1 MNWTKFNTYGDSA
14 QNAFETLCNQ
24 LFERYLKLT
33 YKTDLI
39 KFRVINGAGGDG
51 GIEAYG
57 QLSVGDIVAVQ
68 AKWFQQSLDNSE
80 IKQIKNSI
88 QTAKKLRAEIKEYII
103 CIPHNVNSLKIGRGN
118 KTTTNHEENK
128 INALIDEIYSDYP
141 DLKLTW
147 WFDNEILTELQQ
159 ANNEGVH
166 KFWFD
171 KDVISLDYLSKHF
184 ALQKKG
190 WLHERYIPELHGQG
204 MIHEE
209 YQKLCFS
216 IQYRNELFS
225 QTTQAISDL
234 KFCITQIEHFI
245 PTNTA
250 SDINEELILI
260 KENLL
265 KFLDELKSIAD
276 AVKTGNDNYKPNF
289 LAEVDIWK
297 TILKLEKLNA
307 NNIQKNILPKL
318 ISGLDKIHKYDL
330 PKYIQ
335 HFIFSFN
342 QKIRLVIGEPGTGK
356 THGLTNCVEIHL
368 AANAPAIIIQ
378 AKGTPFN
385 DWTEILS
392 NSLGITNWRKDE
404 ILSALE
410 TLATKNDVQKAT
422 TLKAGE
428 EHYNEITKAIICVD
442 GLEEEIEHEK
452 EWYERI
458 RECEQL
464 TTEYPRVRFIFSA
477 RRYFYKPNEVPR
489 TGIFEDI
496 FLPREG
502 DIAIEEV
509 APHYFS
515 KDHYDIQLSS
525 PTLIRG
531 LDSLLAL
538 RLFCQE
544 YQNRSI
550 SETDKIVTATRDLI
564 NIKIDRL
571 NGEFISKLQG
581 KKGATRNPVM
591 DSLEIIA
598 KFFYK
603 DSEVEHDELVDLISP
618 AINSYLDGSEIDSLI
633 DYLADNAFIIRFERV
648 EEDGVLKKRKHYY
661 SITYQ
666 SLIEHIISERIYHD
680 IKSGSLN
687 KIPQFLHEV
696 LMQPLD
702 YNLMDSF
709 SLSEI
714 SPNQRIVENIVSN
727 IFNETGKLI
736 GVNEFLKEGFSDEEI
751 RILQL
756 KAIKSA
762 PPDLAMS
769 YRQEINSLFFFGHKN
784 RSLILEYLISPS
796 SNNYN
801 STFGSEYLHE
811 MLFTINSVFERDL
824 IWSGL
829 DPHELHQL
837 MRSIE
842 PIQEKVNA
850 FKRLTLLFNSI
861 SLKFKRFFKN
871 SGSVAFR
878 LKPLNESPY
887 ESDAYSRHEFTYIHK
902 SSLHNE
908 EPLFCAWNLS
918 TIDQKLRNDI
928 RVSLAGWAIKN
939 PSEFLLLLK
948 KVFNCNDPQIQEDLA
963 SIMLGVASRLKD
975 KEAIKELALW
985 SVENIFNH
993 LDIHRNIIVR
1003 QGFRAIVERAFQ
1015 YDEISIDEVEKC
1027 RPKPMQTI
1035 VLLPLEI
1042 NLTFTGQ
1049 GECYPIVHDLA
1060 WYVIKK
1066 AYDNFLEYPSA
1077 FGDGRQDNDCP
1088 EAKILLN
1095 LYRTAYSDSE
1105 LFASNWGMAAGI
1117 AYIRNLGLTRT
1128 EGNWLTQASHG
1139 SKSKVFTYEEKYTWL
1154 AVHYIQGYLSDY
1166 IPAKR
1171 WSGNRE
1177 FVSDYSQITD
1187 IPNPAESVYDI
1198 DKEIEKLKIKKEWI
1212 VKEVL
1217 SKELEIGT
1225 EINQSII
1232 NWVNEEPV
1240 FDLEKW
1246 LSFDSTDFQIEEP
1259 NRKWLA
1265 LYNDTNLHDSK
1276 QFCYSYFYSVACLI
1290 KKEDLSSLVKII
1302 QSNPDSLHFISH
1314 MDGLHS
1320 LPRTDTYCNPT
1331 DIVWMTWIEE
1341 DEPVEIFYDGI
1352 SDDEKYLHHTITKIT
1367 QNDINGESYIRLP
1380 SKKVRKLID
1389 CYELLGSE
1397 LKDANG
1403 KTLAFNHKK
1412 SDGAYRDSQELV
1424 LVDKDVL
1431 EKLVDKEGYKIVWF
1445 VELFKKKNPLNESL
1459 DKNFHVQRT
1468 RKYFVW
1474 TEKNEK
1480 KSLKFWD
1487 ECFSN
1492 QRDNN
1497 KR

>member
-1 MNWTKFNTYGDSA
+1 MNWTKFITYGDSP

-24 LFERYLKLT
+24 LFERYLKRT

-57 QLSVGDIVAVQ
+57 QLSSGDIVAVQ
-68 AKWFQQSLDNSE
+68 AKWFQQSLDDSE
-80 IKQIKNSI
+80 IKQIRNSI
-88 QTAKKLRAEIKEYII
+88 LTAKKLRAQIKEYII
-103 CIPHNVNSLKIGRGN
+103 CIPHDVNSLKIGRGN
-118 KTTTNHEENK
+118 KPTTNHEENK
-128 INALIDEIYSDYP
+128 INALIDEIYSAYP

-171 KDVISLDYLSKHF
+171 KEVISLDYLSKHF
-184 ALQKKG
+184 TLQKKG

-216 IQYRNELFS
+216 IQYRKKLFS
-225 QTTQAISDL
+225 QVTQAISDL
-234 KFCITQIEHFI
+234 KFCITQIDHFI
-245 PTNTA
+245 PTNTTVEIT
-250 SDINEELILI
+250 DELTII
-260 KENLL
+260 KENLI
-265 KFLDELKSIAD
+265 KFLEELQKIAT
-276 AVKTGNDNYKPNF
+276 AVKTGNDFYTPVIF
-289 LAEVDIWK
+289 SEVELWK
-297 TILKLEKLNA
+297 TKLKLEKLDA

-318 ISGLDKIHKYDL
+318 ISSLDNIHKYDL
-330 PKYIQ
+330 PQYIQ
-335 HFIFSFN
+335 HFAFSFN

-368 AANAPAIIIQ
+368 ATNSPAIIIQ

-392 NSLGITNWRKDE
+392 KSLGINNWRKDE

-422 TLKAGE
+422 ALKAGE
-428 EHYNEITKAIICVD
+428 EHHNEITKAIICID
-442 GLEEEIEHEK
+442 GLEEEIENEK
-452 EWYERI
+452 EWYARI

-464 TTEYPRVRFIFSA
+464 TVEYPRVRFIFSA
-477 RRYFYKPNEVPR
+477 RRYFYNNEEVPQS
-489 TGIFEDI
+489 GIFEDV
-496 FLPREG
+496 FLSREG
-502 DIAIEEV
+502 DVAIEEV

-515 KDHYDIQLSS
+515 KDHYNIQLSS
-525 PTLIRG
+525 PSLIRG

-538 RLFCQE
+538 RLFCEE
-544 YQNRSI
+544 YKNRSI
-550 SETDKIVTATRDLI
+550 NATDKIVTATRGLI
-564 NIKIDRL
+564 NLKIDRL
-571 NGEFISKLQG
+571 NEEFISKLQG
-581 KKGATRNPVM
+581 KKGATRNPIM

-603 DSEVEHDELVDLISP
+603 NHEVEHNQLVDLISP
-618 AINSYLDGSEIDSLI
+618 VLKNYLDGSEIDSLI
-633 DYLADNAFIIRFERV
+633 DYLADNAFLIRFERTDD
-648 EEDGVLKKRKHYY
+648 DGVLTKRKHYY

-687 KIPQFLHEV
+687 RIPQFLHEV
-696 LMQPLD
+696 MMRPLD
-702 YNLMDSF
+702 YNPKDSF
-709 SLSEI
+709 NSFEI
-714 SPNQRIVENIVSN
+714 SPNQRIIENIVSN

-736 GVNEFLKEGFSDEEI
+736 GVNEFLIEGFNDEEI

-756 KAIKSA
+756 KAIRNA
-762 PPDLAMS
+762 PEDLAKS
-769 YRQEINSLFFFGHKN
+769 YRPEINSLFFFGHKN
-784 RSLILEYLISPS
+784 RNFILEYLIIPS
-796 SNNYN
+796 SNNCN
-801 STFGSEYLHE
+801 SPFGSEYLHE
-811 MLFTINSVFERDL
+811 ILFTINSAFERDL

-829 DPHELHQL
+829 DTHELHL
-837 MRSIE
+837 LKRSLE
-842 PIQEKVNA
+842 PIQEKVNH

-861 SLKFKRFFKN
+861 SLKFKGFFKN
-871 SGSVAFR
+871 SESITYR
-878 LKPLNESPY
+878 LKPLSESPF
-887 ESDAYSRHEFTYIHK
+887 ENAAFGRNEFTYIHK
-902 SSLHNE
+902 SSLYNE
-908 EPLFCAWNLS
+908 EPLFYAWNLS
-918 TIDQKLRNDI
+918 TINQKLRNDL
-928 RVSLAGWAIKN
+928 RVSLTGWAIKS

-948 KVFNCNDPQIQEDLA
+948 KIFNCNDPQIQEDLA

-975 KEAIKELALW
+975 KEKIKELALW

-993 LDIHRNIIVR
+993 LNFHRNIIVR

-1015 YDEISIDEVEKC
+1015 YGVISNDEVGKC
-1027 RPKPMQTI
+1027 RPRPMQAI
-1035 VLLPLEI
+1035 ALIPLERS
-1042 NLTFTGQ
+1042 LTTTGQ

-1060 WYVIKK
+1060 WYVIGK
-1066 AYDNFLEYPSA
+1066 AYSDFLEYPSA
-1077 FGDGRQDNDCP
+1077 LGDGLKDNDCT

-1095 LYRTAYSDSE
+1095 EYRAAYNNND

-1117 AYIRNLGLTRT
+1117 AYMRSLGLTRT
-1128 EGNWLTQASHG
+1128 EGNWHTQASHG
-1139 SKSKVFTYEEKYTWL
+1139 SKSQVFTYEEKYTWL

-1166 IPAKR
+1166 VPVKR

-1177 FVSDYSQITD
+1177 FITDYSQITD
-1187 IPNPAESVYDI
+1187 VPNPAESVLDT
-1198 DKEIEKLKIKKEWI
+1198 DTAIEKLKIKKEWI

-1217 SKELEIGT
+1217 SKELETGI
-1225 EINQSII
+1225 EVNQSIA

-1246 LSFDSTDFQIEEP
+1246 LSFDSTDFQIDEP

-1265 LYNDTNLHDSK
+1265 LCNDTSLHDSK
-1276 QFCYSYFYSVACLI
+1276 QFCYSYFNSVACLI
-1290 KKEDLSSLVKII
+1290 KKEDLSSLIKII

-1320 LPRTDTYCNPT
+1320 SPRTDTYCNPT

-1341 DEPVEIFYDGI
+1341 DGTVETFYDEI
-1352 SDDEKYLHHTITKIT
+1352 SDDEKYLHHTITEIT
-1367 QNDINGESYIRLP
+1367 KNDINGESHIRLP
-1380 SKKVRKLID
+1380 SKKIRKLID

-1403 KTLAFNHKK
+1403 RTLAFNHKI

-1424 LVDKDVL
+1424 LVEKDTL
-1431 EKLVDKEGYKIVWF
+1431 EDIVDKEGYEIVWF

-1474 TEKNEK
+1474 TEMNEK

-1487 ECFSN
+1487 EWFSN
-1492 QRDNN
+1492 QRDKNES
-1497 KR
+1497 

>member
-1 MNWTKFNTYGDSA
+1 MNWTKFNTYGDSP

-24 LFERYLKLT
+24 LFERYLKRT

-57 QLSVGDIVAVQ
+57 QLSIGDIIAVQ
-68 AKWFQQSLDNSE
+68 AKWFQQSLGDSE
-80 IKQIKNSI
+80 IRQIKNSI
-88 QTAKKLRAEIKEYII
+88 LTAKKLRTEIKEYII
-103 CIPHNVNSLKIGRGN
+103 CIPHNVNSLRIGRGN
-118 KTTTNHEENK
+118 KPTINHEENR
-128 INALIDEIYSDYP
+128 INTLINEINSSFS

-171 KDVISLDYLSKHF
+171 KEVISLDYLSKHF

-204 MIHEE
+204 MIHSE
-209 YQKLCFS
+209 YQNLCFS
-216 IQYRNELFS
+216 FHFRNQLLT
-225 QTTQAISDL
+225 QATQAITDL
-234 KFCITQIEHFI
+234 KFCIIQIEHFI
-245 PTNTA
+245 PTNTT
-250 SDINEELILI
+250 SEINDELLLI

-265 KFLDELKSIAD
+265 NFSDELKNITD
-276 AVKTGNDNYKPNF
+276 AVKTGNDYYKPNL
-289 LAEVDIWK
+289 LAEVDIWEAK
-297 TILKLEKLNA
+297 LKLEKLNP
-307 NNIQKNILPKL
+307 NNIQKNVLPKL
-318 ISGLDKIHKYDL
+318 ISSLDKIHGYDL
-330 PKYIQ
+330 SQYIKD
-335 HFIFSFN
+335 FAFNFN
-342 QKIRLVIGEPGTGK
+342 QKIRLVLGESGTGK
-356 THGLTNCVEIHL
+356 THGLTNCVESHL
-368 AANAPAIIIQ
+368 AANSPSIIIQ
-378 AKGTPFN
+378 AKGTPYS
-385 DWTEILS
+385 DWTQILS
-392 NSLGITNWRKDE
+392 KSLEINWSKDE

-410 TLATKNDVQKAT
+410 TLAIKNDVQKAT
-422 TLKAGE
+422 ALNAGE
-428 EHYNEITKAIICVD
+428 EHNCEITKAIICVD

-452 EWYERI
+452 EWYARI

-477 RRYFYKPNEVPR
+477 RRYFYNNKEVPQR
-489 TGIFEDI
+489 GVFEGV

-502 DIAIEEV
+502 DVVIEEV

-515 KDHYDIQLSS
+515 KDHYNIQLSS
-525 PTLIRG
+525 PSLIRG

-538 RLFCQE
+538 RLFCEE

-550 SETDKIVTATRDLI
+550 NETDKIVTATRGLI
-564 NIKIDRL
+564 NLKIDRL
-571 NGEFISKLQG
+571 NREFVSKLQE
-581 KKGATRNPVM
+581 KKGATRNPII

-598 KFFYK
+598 KFFYENH
-603 DSEVEHDELVDLISP
+603 EVEHNVLVDLISP
-618 AINSYLDGSEIDSLI
+618 ALKNYLNGSEIDSLI
-633 DYLADNAFIIRFERV
+633 DYLADNAFLIRFERV
-648 EEDGVLKKRKHYY
+648 DKDGGLKKRKYYY

-666 SLIEHIISERIYHD
+666 SLIEHIISERIYFD
-680 IKSGSLN
+680 IKGGSL
-687 KIPQFLHEV
+687 KRIPQFLHEV
-696 LMQPLD
+696 MVRPLD
-702 YNLMDSF
+702 HNPKDLF
-709 SLSEI
+709 NTFNI
-714 SPNQRIVENIVSN
+714 SPNKRIIENIVSN

-736 GVNEFLKEGFSDEEI
+736 GVNDFLKEGFSDEEI

-756 KAIKSA
+756 KAIRNAPKELAISFKS
-762 PPDLAMS
+762 
-769 YRQEINSLFFFGHKN
+769 EINKLFFYGHKN
-784 RSLILEYLISPS
+784 RNLLIEYLIYPS
-796 SNNYN
+796 TDKCDSV
-801 STFGSEYLHE
+801 FGSEYLHKI
-811 MLFTINSVFERDL
+811 LSSFNSAFERDK

-829 DPHELHQL
+829 DHHELYLLKQSL
-837 MRSIE
+837 E
-842 PIQEKVNA
+842 LNQEKDVS
-850 FKRLTLLFNSI
+850 FKTLKILLHSI
-861 SLKFKRFFKN
+861 SKILKGLFQKAN
-871 SGSVAFR
+871 SANYR
-878 LKPLNESPY
+878 LKPLEESSY
-887 ESDAYSRHEFTYIHK
+887 INAAIVENKYIHIYE

-908 EPLFCAWNLS
+908 APLYYAWNLS
-918 TIDQKLRNDI
+918 TIDQKFRNNL
-928 RVSLAGWAIKN
+928 RVSLTGWAIKN
-939 PSEFLLLLK
+939 SSEFLLLLK
-948 KVFNCNDPQIQEDLA
+948 KIFNCNDPQIQEDLA

-975 KEAIKELALW
+975 KEKVKELALW
-985 SVENIFNH
+985 SIENIFNH
-993 LDIHRNIIVR
+993 LNVHRNIIVR
-1003 QGFRAIVERAFQ
+1003 QGFRAITERAFQ
-1015 YDEISIDEVEKC
+1015 YGVISFDEVEKS
-1027 RPKPMQTI
+1027 RPKPMQEI
-1035 VLLPLEI
+1035 VLLPFEG
-1042 NLTFTGQ
+1042 NLTSTGQ
-1049 GECYPIVHDLA
+1049 GECYPIVNDLA

-1077 FGDGRQDNDCP
+1077 FGDGIKDNDCP
-1088 EAKILLN
+1088 EAKALLN
-1095 LYRTAYSDSE
+1095 EYRVAYSDSE

-1128 EGNWLTQASHG
+1128 EGNWHTQASHG
-1139 SKSKVFTYEEKYTWL
+1139 SKSKIFTYEEKYTWL

-1187 IPNPAESVYDI
+1187 IPNPAESVHGI

-1217 SKELEIGT
+1217 SKELETGI
-1225 EINQSII
+1225 EINFSIT

-1246 LSFDSTDFQIEEP
+1246 LSYDSTDFQIDEP

-1265 LYNDTNLHDSK
+1265 LYNDTGLYDSK
-1276 QFCYSYFYSVACLI
+1276 QLCYSYFYSVACLI
-1290 KKEDLSSLVKII
+1290 KKEDLPSLMKII
-1302 QSNPDSLHFISH
+1302 QSNPDSLHFISSI
-1314 MDGLHS
+1314 DSLHS
-1320 LPRTDTYCNPT
+1320 SPRTDTYCNPT

-1341 DEPVEIFYDGI
+1341 DETEETFYDGI
-1352 SDDEKYLHHTITKIT
+1352 SDDEKYLHHTITEIT
-1367 QNDINGESYIRLP
+1367 QNDVNGESYIRLP

-1389 CYELLGSE
+1389 CYEFLGSE
-1397 LKDANG
+1397 LKDA
-1403 KTLAFNHKK
+1403 KDETLAFNHKK

-1431 EKLVDKEGYKIVWF
+1431 EKLVDKEGYEIVWF

-1459 DKNFHVQRT
+1459 DKDFHVQRT

-1487 ECFSN
+1487 EWFSN

-1497 KR
+1497 ES

>member
-1 MNWTKFNTYGDSA
+1 MNWTKFNTYGDSP

-24 LFERYLKLT
+24 LFERYLKRT

-39 KFRVINGAGGDG
+39 NFRVINGAGGDG

-57 QLSVGDIVAVQ
+57 QLSIGDIVAVQ
-68 AKWFQQSLDNSE
+68 AKWFQQSLDDSE
-80 IKQIKNSI
+80 IKQIRNSI
-88 QTAKKLRAEIKEYII
+88 LTAKKLRAEIKEYII

-118 KTTTNHEENK
+118 KRTINHEENK
-128 INALIDEIYSDYP
+128 INTLIDEIYSAYP

-171 KDVISLDYLSKHF
+171 KEVISLDYLSKHF

-204 MIHEE
+204 MIHRE

-216 IQYRNELFS
+216 VHFRNELLS
-225 QTTQAISDL
+225 QATQAIADL
-234 KFCITQIEHFI
+234 KFCIFHIEHFI

-250 SDINEELILI
+250 SEINEELILI

-265 KFLDELKSIAD
+265 KFSDELKSIAD
-276 AVKTGNDNYKPNF
+276 ALKTGNDYYKPNF

-330 PKYIQ
+330 PQYIQ
-335 HFIFSFN
+335 HFAFDFN
-342 QKIRLVIGEPGTGK
+342 QKIRLIIGEPGTGK
-356 THGLTNCVEIHL
+356 THGLTNCVEFHL
-368 AANAPAIIIQ
+368 AANSPSIIIQ
-378 AKGTPFN
+378 AKGAPCN
-385 DWTEILS
+385 DWTQILS
-392 NSLGITNWRKDE
+392 KSLEINWSKDE
-404 ILSALE
+404 IISALE

-422 TLKAGE
+422 ALKAGE
-428 EHYNEITKAIICVD
+428 EHNYEITKAIICVD

-452 EWYERI
+452 EWYARI

-464 TTEYPRVRFIFSA
+464 TAEYPRVRFIFSA
-477 RRYFYKPNEVPR
+477 RRYFYNNQEVPQR
-489 TGIFEDI
+489 GIFEDV

-502 DIAIEEV
+502 DVAIEEV
-509 APHYFS
+509 APRYFS
-515 KDHYDIQLSS
+515 KDHYNIQLSS
-525 PTLIRG
+525 PSLIRG

-538 RLFCQE
+538 RLFCEE

-550 SETDKIVTATRDLI
+550 NETDKIVTATRDLI
-564 NIKIDRL
+564 NLKIDRL
-571 NGEFISKLQG
+571 NKEFVSKLQE
-581 KKGATRNPVM
+581 KKGATRNPIM

-598 KFFYK
+598 KFFYENH
-603 DSEVEHDELVDLISP
+603 EVEHNELVDLISP
-618 AINSYLDGSEIDSLI
+618 AIKNYLDGSEIDSLI
-633 DYLADNAFIIRFERV
+633 DYLADNAFLIRFERV
-648 EEDGVLKKRKHYY
+648 DEDGVLKKRKHYY

-666 SLIEHIISERIYHD
+666 SLIEHIISERIYYD

-687 KIPQFLHEV
+687 RIPQFLHKPI
-696 LMQPLD
+696 MRPLD
-702 YNLMDSF
+702 FNPKDSF
-709 SLSEI
+709 SPFEI
-714 SPNQRIVENIVSN
+714 SPNQKIIQNIINNLLIES
-727 IFNETGKLI
+727 GKLI
-736 GVNEFLKEGFSDEEI
+736 GENDFLTEGFDELEI
-751 RILQL
+751 KQYQL
-756 KAIKSA
+756 TAISKA
-762 PPDLAMS
+762 PDSTAKTFKTKID
-769 YRQEINSLFFFGHKN
+769 ELFFGGYTN
-784 RSLILEYLISPS
+784 LSYVLEYLILPS
-796 SNNYN
+796 SY
-801 STFGSEYLHE
+801 SAESPFGAEYLHQTL
-811 MLFTINSVFERDL
+811 MNHSVFERDK

-829 DPHELHQL
+829 DMYETGKLSETERYRYQYETSKVVFRELGVGK
-837 MRSIE
+837 
-842 PIQEKVNA
+842 PI
-850 FKRLTLLFNSI
+850 LF
-861 SLKFKRFFKN
+861 
-871 SGSVAFR
+871 
-878 LKPLNESPY
+878 EWY
-887 ESDAYSRHEFTYIHK
+887 
-902 SSLHNE
+902 LHNE
-908 EPLFCAWNLS
+908 RPLVFAWGLS
-918 TIDQKLRNDI
+918 TIDQELRNDL
-928 RVSLAGWAIKN
+928 RVSLTGWAIKS

-948 KVFNCNDPQIQEDLA
+948 KIFYCNDPQIQEDLA

-975 KEAIKELALW
+975 KETIKELAIW
-985 SVENIFNH
+985 SIENIFNH

-1015 YDEISIDEVEKC
+1015 YGVISNDEVRKC
-1027 RPKPMQTI
+1027 RPRPLQTYSLI
-1035 VLLPLEI
+1035 PLER
-1042 NLTFTGQ
+1042 NYTTTGQ

-1060 WYVIKK
+1060 WYVIGK
-1066 AYDNFLEYPSA
+1066 AYDDFLEYPSA
-1077 FGDGRQDNDCP
+1077 FGDGLKDNDCP
-1088 EAKILLN
+1088 EAKALLDE
-1095 LYRTAYSDSE
+1095 YRALYSDSD

-1117 AYIRNLGLTRT
+1117 AYIKNLGLTRT
-1128 EGNWLTQASHG
+1128 EGNWHTQASHG
-1139 SKSKVFTYEEKYTWL
+1139 SKSKIFTYEEKYTWL

-1177 FVSDYSQITD
+1177 FVSDYSQITG
-1187 IPNPAESVYDI
+1187 IPNPAESVHDT

-1217 SKELEIGT
+1217 SKELETGI
-1225 EINQSII
+1225 EINLSIT

-1246 LSFDSTDFQIEEP
+1246 LSYDSTDFQINEP

-1265 LYNDTNLHDSK
+1265 LCNDTSLHDSK

-1290 KKEDLSSLVKII
+1290 KKEDLPTLIKII

-1320 LPRTDTYCNPT
+1320 SPRTDTYCNPT

-1341 DEPVEIFYDGI
+1341 DQTEETFYDGI
-1352 SDDEKYLHHTITKIT
+1352 SDDEKYLHHTITEIT

-1412 SDGAYRDSQELV
+1412 SDRAYRDSQELV
-1424 LVDKDVL
+1424 LVDKDAL
-1431 EKLVDKEGYKIVWF
+1431 EKLVDKEGYEIVWF

-1459 DKNFHVQRT
+1459 DEGFHVQRT

-1487 ECFSN
+1487 EWFSN

-1497 KR
+1497 K